1 MYVRFCEGVT
11 KQCIEFKPVAMAFS
25 CLNDTEIVVLHI
37 AVEFV

>member
-11 KQCIEFKPVAMAFS
+11 KQCIEFKLVAVADS
-25 CLNDTEIVVLHI
+25 CLNDTAVLVLHI